1 MPTSQLFS
9 AWMTIMPRDIP
20 DSKTALCASTPAL
33 ILNSSS
39 SFVHAAKEVVL
50 RCATVHGRL
59 VTATSLAGI
68 TNDAWAAYS
77 ASAAASSSRLRQG
90 DR

>member
-33 ILNSSS
+33 IL
-39 SFVHAAKEVVL
+39 
-50 RCATVHGRL
+50 
-59 VTATSLAGI
+59 
-68 TNDAWAAYS
+68 
-77 ASAAASSSRLRQG
+77 
-90 DR
+90 